1 LGNGFP
7 KCFPNIDVRLYAD
20 SSSMTLNWKN
30 EGENMKGQ
38 KTITGFGA
46 VSALAL
52 FVVGA
57 CGGSGAADIAGDADL

>member
-1 LGNGFP
+1 
-7 KCFPNIDVRLYAD
+7 
-20 SSSMTLNWKN
+20 MTLNWKN